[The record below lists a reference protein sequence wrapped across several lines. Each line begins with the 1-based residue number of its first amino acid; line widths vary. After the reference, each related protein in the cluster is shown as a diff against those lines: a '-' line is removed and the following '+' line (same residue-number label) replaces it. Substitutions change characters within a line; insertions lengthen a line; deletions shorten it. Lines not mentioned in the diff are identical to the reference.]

1 MSVDRN
7 MENGE
12 VGSVLRLARALVVVA
27 LISLA
32 GVALISPEMYADGM
46 LECAGRIFAVLH
58 GLASSVVVR

>member
-46 LECAGRIFAVLH
+46 VECAGRIFAVLH
-58 GLASSVVVR
+58 RFASSVVVR